1 MVHSEGDA
9 GAATTGLL
17 RQIPAVN
24 ELLGRTAL
32 RDLQAHA
39 GRRLV
44 VESTRR
50 VLRRLR
56 DRIVEGSLSSV
67 SLEALEQEIVI
78 ETEAAARFSL
88 RAVINASGV
97 VLHTNLGRAPLARE
111 AVEHLAEVS
120 TCYSN
125 LEYDLDRG
133 ARGKRDA
140 HRTGSFAS
148 FSVRKKRCW

>member
-78 ETEAAARFSL
+78 
-88 RAVINASGV
+88 
-97 VLHTNLGRAPLARE
+97 
-111 AVEHLAEVS
+111 
-120 TCYSN
+120 
-125 LEYDLDRG
+125 
-133 ARGKRDA
+133 
-140 HRTGSFAS
+140 
-148 FSVRKKRCW
+148 